1 MRHGTL
7 KMWLLQERTL
17 IAAFGLALAIFV
29 ALAAMS
35 YRTMDGLL
43 DAEALTFHTH
53 DVIDMLDDLLNDVTR
68 TESAARGFLLSGD
81 RTYLSDYY
89 AARGEIEPEIQQLQK
104 LTGDNPVQQ
113 QILNEFKTQ
122 VEEKLAFI
130 EETVAVRSRNDVE
143 STVKLMEAGQGRH
156 LMEAIQQQ
164 IVRMTAEEKRLL
176 QVRTALA
183 HRDAQWLTRL
193 LIVGSLISLG
203 ILTAVFRHL
212 ALEVRRRRL
221 SEASL
226 QRVNHLFY
234 ILSQTNQTIVRNRD
248 ATSLLNQ
255 VCALATERGFFRCAA
270 VGLLNPE
277 GNDLRWVAASETGS
291 VSSERPWLPFKMNG
305 ARPIQLDT
313 PFTAK
318 DLATDPRNLPER
330 EKALS
335 QGIRSAGVFPLRK
348 SGTLSGVFCVYAGEP
363 DSFED
368 ETISLLAEISEDISF
383 ALQSIEHEEQRKH
396 AEEQIRQLNQDL
408 ESKIK
413 ERTSD
418 LAVLNHELEE
428 RNRELARAS
437 QLKSDFVSRMSH
449 EVRTPLNAMSGY
461 LDLLAEES
469 AGELNPK
476 QKRYLGHIRTGAD
489 HLLELVNEVLDL
501 SKIEAGRIQLY
512 PEWFNASVA
521 LADVLAS
528 TQALASAGN
537 IEVAHLVNPDLVIF
551 ADHLRF
557 KQILYNLISNAL
569 KFTHEGGHVTID
581 FTERDD
587 TIHVSVTDNGIG
599 IPEEEQRAI
608 FDEFHQAAT
617 AKGVKE
623 GTGLGLA
630 ITKRLIEQ
638 QGGRIWVNSEP
649 GKGSQFVFTVPAPQ
663 AGTIGIGA
671 EA

>member
-1 MRHGTL
+1 
-7 KMWLLQERTL
+7 MWLMQERTL
-17 IAAFGLALAIFV
+17 TAGFGLALAIFV
-29 ALAAMS
+29 VLSLMS

-81 RTYLSDYY
+81 RTYLADYS
-89 AARGEIEPEIQQLQK
+89 AARAEIEPEIQQLQK
-104 LTGDNPVQQ
+104 LTADNPAQQ
-113 QILNEFKTQ
+113 QLLDEFKTQ
-122 VEEKLAFI
+122 VTEKLAFI
-130 EETVAVRSRNDVE
+130 EQTIALRSRNDIE
-143 STVKLMEAGQGRH
+143 GMVKLMESGPGRG
-156 LMEAIQQQ
+156 LMESIQQK
-164 IVRMTAEEKRLL
+164 IVRMTTEEKRLL
-176 QVRTALA
+176 QLRTALA
-183 HRDAQWLTRL
+183 HRDAQRLTRL

-212 ALEVRRRRL
+212 AHEVRRRRL
-221 SEASL
+221 SEARL

-234 ILSQTNQTIVRNRD
+234 TLSQTNQAIVRNRD
-248 ATSLLNQ
+248 ATLLLNQ
-255 VCALATERGFFRCAA
+255 VCAIAIERRFFRCAA

-277 GNDLRWVAASETGS
+277 RDDLRWVATSRAGS
-291 VSSERPWLPFKMNG
+291 LCSDGPWLPFRTNSSAESA
-305 ARPIQLDT
+305 ARPIHLDV
-313 PFTAK
+313 PFVANNI
-318 DLATDPRNLPER
+318 ASDPRNLHER
-330 EKALS
+330 ENALA
-335 QGIRSAGVFPLRK
+335 QGIHSAGIFPLRK
-348 SGTLSGVFCVYAGEP
+348 SGTLSGVLGVYAAEP
-363 DSFED
+363 DVFD
-368 ETISLLAEISEDISF
+368 EETVALLDEVAEDISF
-383 ALQSIEHEEQRKH
+383 ALQSIEHEEQRKR
-396 AEEQIRQLNQDL
+396 AEDQIRQLNQDL

-413 ERTSD
+413 ERTAD
-418 LAVLNHELEE
+418 LAVLNRELEGQ
-428 RNRELARAS
+428 NRELARAS
-437 QLKSDFVSRMSH
+437 QLKSNFVSRMSH
-449 EVRTPLNAMSGY
+449 ELRTPLNAMSGY

-512 PEWFNASVA
+512 PEWFNAGDA

-528 TQALASAGN
+528 TQPLASARN
-537 IEVAHLVNPDLVIF
+537 IQVEHRLNPDLVIYV
-551 ADHLRF
+551 DHLRF

-569 KFTHEGGHVTID
+569 KFTPEGGHVTID
-581 FTERDD
+581 FAEHDG

-599 IPEEEQRAI
+599 IPVEEQRAI

-623 GTGLGLA
+623 GTGLGLS

-649 GKGSQFVFTVPAPQ
+649 GKGSQFVFTVPVPQ
-663 AGTIGIGA
+663 AGRIGNRR
-671 EA
+671 